1 MYASTQYAGVAG
13 VEPGAGPPVVV
24 RAGFGWQR
32 AVAAAAL
39 QTLLAA
45 IDATVPAFATPPET
59 FNPPAYIVGFPTQVQ
74 YDRASFGVDLAS
86 LPILVACGP
95 SEADR
100 VDELLDAARHAV
112 AADPSAG
119 GVLVDAHALTQGNW
133 RRLNVAGADVLA
145 ADLVLEIRM

>member
-45 IDATVPAFATPPET
+45 IDATVPAFATPP
-59 FNPPAYIVGFPTQVQ
+59 
-74 YDRASFGVDLAS
+74 
-86 LPILVACGP
+86 
-95 SEADR
+95 
-100 VDELLDAARHAV
+100 
-112 AADPSAG
+112 
-119 GVLVDAHALTQGNW
+119 
-133 RRLNVAGADVLA
+133 AGAVVATA
-145 ADLVLEIRM
+145 ACAAPDGCATAGTP